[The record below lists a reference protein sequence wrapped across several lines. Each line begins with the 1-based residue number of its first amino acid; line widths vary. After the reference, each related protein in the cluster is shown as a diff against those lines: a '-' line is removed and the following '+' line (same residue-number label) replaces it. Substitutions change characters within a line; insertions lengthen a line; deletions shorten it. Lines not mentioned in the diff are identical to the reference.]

1 MSDSLLHYGFDQSPH
16 EQIMFERSGM
26 GLIAHGEFLSVRIH
40 DDTLKCVVF
49 LGLETTDNS
58 GELRF
63 VPAGT
68 AFFLRYDRLTYLVT
82 ARHVAEPL
90 QSGQFVLRCMK
101 KDGTIGSMQI
111 ETIKWIYHPDENVD
125 VALIP
130 LAMNEK
136 VDWLTIPS
144 DELLDK
150 ERRDTFKIGVGDEVQ
165 IVGLYRLLH
174 GKKRNLP
181 IVHTGHIAMMPGDE
195 LIPVLD
201 SNTGSV
207 KFAKGFL
214 VEAQTFE
221 GLSGSPVFAR
231 HTWHSKKK
239 EGVIYASGPA
249 QLLGLWRSAWSAA
262 PDEILSIQ
270 RPDARKVP
278 VGMGVV
284 EPIDRIIETLE
295 LKEMVEYRERC
306 QQEHDA
312 KYAAVSESALPT
324 KDENPQHKED
334 FNRLLTSVTTGKPR
348 DDQT

>member
-1 MSDSLLHYGFDQSPH
+1 MDSLLNYGAH
-16 EQIMFERSGM
+16 EQIMLERSGM
-26 GLIAHGEFLSVRIH
+26 GLIAHGDYVSVRLH

-49 LGLETTDNS
+49 LGLETIENS
-58 GELRF
+58 GQSEF
-63 VPAGT
+63 QPAGT
-68 AFFLRYDRLTYLVT
+68 AFFLKYDRMSYLVT
-82 ARHVAEPL
+82 ARHVARSLESTP
-90 QSGQFVLRCMK
+90 FVLRCMK
-101 KDGTIGSMQI
+101 KDGTIGRMPI
-111 ETIKWIYHPDENVD
+111 DTIRWIYHPNDNVD

-136 VDWLTIPS
+136 VDWRTIPEDLIL
-144 DELLDK
+144 DEK
-150 ERRDTFKIGVGDEVQ
+150 RRETFSIGVGDEVQ
-165 IVGLYRLLH
+165 IVGLYRLLK

-195 LIPVLD
+195 PIPVRD
-201 SNTGSV
+201 TVTGEL
-207 KFAKGFL
+207 KYANGFL

-262 PDEILSIQ
+262 PDEVLSTQ

-278 VGMGVV
+278 VGMGIV
-284 EPIDRIIETLE
+284 EPIDGIIETLE
-295 LKEMVEYRERC
+295 LREMVEYREKC
-306 QQEHDA
+306 QREKDA
-312 KYAAVSESALPT
+312 ENAATSESALPT

-334 FNRLLTSVTTGKPR
+334 FNSLLDAAVKGPKR
-348 DDQT
+348 DR